1 MSAAFAFSSAMKNQ
15 KYIVMILLAL
25 SFLVAISIKG
35 LTVPVLAKYEIGDP
49 LLFNSLNTTS
59 VAALVLGI
67 GSFVLLNRHPIVVGF
82 TNECVTELRAV
93 FWPDKE
99 ETIRST
105 TVVIGVTLFIAFML
119 GLYDYV
125 WAEVTQLLLFTES

>member
-35 LTVPVLAKYEIGDP
+35 LTVPVLARYEIGDP
-49 LLFNSLNTTS
+49 LLFNSLNSTS

-67 GSFVLLNRHPIVVGF
+67 ASFVLLNRHPIVVGF
-82 TNECVTELRAV
+82 TNEVVSELRAV

-125 WAEVTQLLLFTES
+125 WAEVTQLLLFTEG

>member
-1 MSAAFAFSSAMKNQ
+1 MSAAFACSSAMKNQ

-49 LLFNSLNTTS
+49 LLFNSLNSTTIG
-59 VAALVLGI
+59 ALVI
-67 GSFVLLNRHPIVVGF
+67 GVASFVLLNRHPLIVGF
-82 TNECVTELRAV
+82 TNEVVTELRTV

-125 WAEVTQLLLFTES
+125 WAEITQLLLFTES